1 MLKKR
6 VKKETFA
13 GAVCIV
19 IFFGALFFYWRTFT
33 NTALSPETPLSN
45 SKGPP
50 VLDVSTTP
58 SNPYKAETPQRP
70 RTELERTPKPEE
82 TLDTQELQTA
92 IDFLEKLERNLGP
105 ESGIPVVEE
114 LESNGDLSEDEMLQL
129 IREGVAYYDSLLESG
144 SVNFFMQASSVDY
157 PGRVRMSTGT
167 WEGTF
172 DFSDNRFATTVRKN
186 VTDYDETFGP
196 VPFHGTE
203 QFAYDGETFESLE
216 ETRSGKRLTRRS
228 EVVDDPFLDPRAWG
242 WGITD
247 RKENLTPAINRLE
260 NPRIQQVDW
269 NGTEVYHVKGTIYG
283 ALHVELWLNP
293 EKSYRPE
300 RHISFI
306 TNGESLSSQTVS
318 DYAYQEVAPD
328 LWFPKSGREVTTIT
342 DLKTGIE
349 TDVQT
354 RTIQFS
360 NHRINESIPANR
372 FTIDVSPG
380 MTVFDVRTR
389 ESFKV
394 E

>member
-1 MLKKR
+1 MLEKR
-6 VKKETFA
+6 VKKGTLA
-13 GAVCIV
+13 GAICIV
-19 IFFGALFFYWRTFT
+19 IFFGALFFYWWTFT

-45 SKGPP
+45 SKGQP
-50 VLDVSTTP
+50 VLDVSPAP
-58 SNPYKAETPQRP
+58 SDAYKVETPQIQ
-70 RTELERTPKPEE
+70 RTELERIPKPEE
-82 TLDTQELQTA
+82 TSDTQELQTA
-92 IDFLEKLERNLGP
+92 IDFLERLERNLAP
-105 ESGIPVVEE
+105 ESGLPVVEE
-114 LESNGDLSEDEMLQL
+114 SESNGDLSEDEMLQL

-144 SVNFFMQASSVDY
+144 SVNFFMQAASVDY
-157 PGRVRMSTGT
+157 PGRARMPTGT
-167 WEGTF
+167 WEGAF
-172 DFSDNRFATTVRKN
+172 DFSDNRFATTVTKN
-186 VTDYDETFGP
+186 VTYYDETFGP
-196 VPFHGTE
+196 MPFDGTE
-203 QFAYDGETFESLE
+203 QFAYDGETFESLQ

-260 NPRIQQVDW
+260 NPRIQEVDW

-283 ALHVELWLNP
+283 ALQVELWLNP

-306 TNGESLSSQTVS
+306 TDGESIGSQTVS

-328 LWFPKSGREVTTIT
+328 LWFPQSGREVTTIT
-342 DLKTGIE
+342 DLKTGVE

-360 NHRINESIPANR
+360 NHRINESIPAHR

-380 MTVFDVRTR
+380 MTVFDARTR